1 MSCQPASEVSKPI
14 AGRTIGASLAEG
26 DRLNL
31 IVLGVNE
38 MTHGDVGLRP
48 GAMLS
53 AASTV
58 ACGWSGACIG
68 SRFDSMHRAFAQ
80 RGVRSRSLIVGGR
93 HILALAALSPSSA
106 ALCAACIHPQ
116 HARRGLLK
124 HRSPSFAQ
132 ATMHGAS
139 ERVAR
144 RLIEADTGRCGTGNE
159 CEGKTFRT
167 KIRTGSP
174 NEETCITLFGRVSR
188 YDSHCHSLVD
198 FLSRKRVMWLR
209 QFGDMNMSTI
219 ASLATS

>member
-68 SRFDSMHRAFAQ
+68 SRFDSMHRASAQ

-93 HILALAALSPSSA
+93 HILALAALSPSYSA
-106 ALCAACIHPQ
+106 ALCCLHPSTARAPRTFETVGELTSFTILRTLVPALAP
-116 HARRGLLK
+116 HA
-124 HRSPSFAQ
+124 SS
-132 ATMHGAS
+132 
-139 ERVAR
+139 V
-144 RLIEADTGRCGTGNE
+144 
-159 CEGKTFRT
+159 
-167 KIRTGSP
+167 
-174 NEETCITLFGRVSR
+174 
-188 YDSHCHSLVD
+188 LV
-198 FLSRKRVMWLR
+198 L
-209 QFGDMNMSTI
+209 
-219 ASLATS
+219 